1 MHTNVIN
8 FKNGST
14 IEALPNTPNVVR
26 SEIKYMFS
34 RKNSKPAL
42 SMIQFFEMYRGT
54 ELADEEKFEI
64 WNLFYGGDCSD

>member
-14 IEALPNTPNVVR
+14 IEALPSTPNVVR
-26 SEIKYMFS
+26 SKIKYMFS

-54 ELADEEKFEI
+54 ELTDEEKFEI
-64 WNLFYGGDCSD
+64 WNLIYRGDNI